1 MADMGALQAQIKAL
15 SDAYAAQLPD
25 KLQQI
30 DQLWTGLPRAS
41 WDAAGFDTLHRMVHS
56 LTGSGKTFGF
66 PMLSDA
72 ARTLEDYLRPLAE
85 AKAAM
90 HEDQRN
96 TIQIML
102 RELRVAAMQREGS
115 ELSGLAT
122 LSRPAPATGGRRR
135 VFVVEDDKNLA
146 ELLRVQLSYYGYE
159 VSVFHAL
166 TDFRLA
172 MRDSPEV
179 TVVMNVSNPDD
190 SLGGIHAMNEIQKG
204 RSVPQP
210 VIFVSSQP
218 EFTARLEAVR
228 AGACA
233 YLYKPVDIGSLIDK
247 LDALTAPLPSGE
259 RRVLIVD
266 DSVTMTT
273 IFSTVLQQAGLD
285 VKVVNDP
292 MLAFDALQDFA
303 PDLVLLDIYMPGC
316 NGLEFAKVIR
326 QLDALVGI
334 PIVFLSAEDDIDKQ
348 VVAMGLGG
356 DDFLV
361 KPIQPQHLVAAVT
374 NRIRRSLSLRS
385 LIVRD
390 SLTGLLN
397 HTAIKDQLD
406 HEAAQARRRKS
417 PLSFAMVD
425 IDHFKQVNDVYG
437 HPAGDQV
444 IKSLARL
451 LKQRLRK
458 TDTVG
463 RYGGEEFAVVLSDAD
478 GATAVR
484 VMDAIRED
492 FSKVRHSA
500 GDKEFSVS
508 FSCGIAD
515 FAHFGDAARLC
526 EAADGA
532 LYAAKHAGRNHLVL
546 ADAPAG
552 GGERPS

>member
-1 MADMGALQAQIKAL
+1 
-15 SDAYAAQLPD
+15 
-25 KLQQI
+25 
-30 DQLWTGLPRAS
+30 
-41 WDAAGFDTLHRMVHS
+41 
-56 LTGSGKTFGF
+56 
-66 PMLSDA
+66 
-72 ARTLEDYLRPLAE
+72 LE
-85 AKAAM
+85 K
-90 HEDQRN
+90 
-96 TIQIML
+96 
-102 RELRVAAMQREGS
+102 
-115 ELSGLAT
+115 
-122 LSRPAPATGGRRR
+122 
-135 VFVVEDDKNLA
+135 
-146 ELLRVQLSYYGYE
+146 
-159 VSVFHAL
+159 
-166 TDFRLA
+166 
-172 MRDSPEV
+172 
-179 TVVMNVSNPDD
+179 
-190 SLGGIHAMNEIQKG
+190 
-204 RSVPQP
+204 
-210 VIFVSSQP
+210 
-218 EFTARLEAVR
+218 
-228 AGACA
+228 
-233 YLYKPVDIGSLIDK
+233 
-247 LDALTAPLPSGE
+247 
-259 RRVLIVD
+259 
-266 DSVTMTT
+266 
-273 IFSTVLQQAGLD
+273 AGLE
-285 VKVVNDP
+285 VRVVNDP
-292 MLAFDALQDFA
+292 MLAFDALREFL

-316 NGLEFAKVIR
+316 NGMEFAKVIR

-334 PIVFLSAEDDIDKQ
+334 PIVFLSAEGDLDKQ
-348 VVAMGLGG
+348 LVAMGLGG

-361 KPIQPQHLVAAVT
+361 KPIRPQHLVATVT

-385 LIVRD
+385 FIVRD

-406 HEAAQARRRKS
+406 HEAAQARRRKT

-425 IDHFKQVNDVYG
+425 IDHFKQVNDIYG

-484 VMDAIRED
+484 VMDVIRED

-500 GDKEFSVS
+500 GGKEFSVT

-515 FAHFGDAARLC
+515 FADFGDAARLC